1 MQINSISVEQLVR
14 PLVPPV
20 HTQNSPRTSAWHVN
34 PHVLS
39 VTTTSIVSHVPR
51 ECSWV
56 RISYATEHAQ
66 LEPSLKDRCVL
77 HVTPPAPIVKL
88 VLCVL
93 LVHQD
98 PTYYHQELVSTRA
111 LLVTTEMP
119 SLTYVEPVTELVLFA
134 QDPHQMNVLR
144 VHPPTSSVRPHVNQ
158 DAPMDSTSPTT
169 LVLPAQSDVIH
180 VPTLRLALIAPP
192 TST

>member
-1 MQINSISVEQLVR
+1 M
-14 PLVPPV
+14 V
-20 HTQNSPRTSAWHVN
+20 HA
-34 PHVLS
+34 
-39 VTTTSIVSHVPR
+39 TTTSIVSHVPR

-56 RISYATEHAQ
+56 RISYATEHAP
-66 LEPSLKDRCVL
+66 LEPSLKDRCVFN
-77 HVTPPAPIVKL
+77 VTPPAPNVKIVPF
-88 VLCVL
+88 VL
-93 LVHQD
+93 LVPQD
-98 PTYYHQELVSTRA
+98 PSYYHRELVSTRA

-134 QDPHQMNVLR
+134 QDPPRMNVLH

-158 DAPMDSTSPTT
+158 DAPTGSTSPTT

-192 TST
+192 TFT